1 MIRIALCD
9 DNPADLAYYRKAI
22 QESAG
27 GNLPEPEIM
36 TFASAESLQFA
47 LEEIRDLTDLIFI
60 NMCVSGT
67 DGIIFAEGLR
77 RSGYRGDFVFL
88 TESREDA
95 VRAFDVGALN
105 YIVKNEESR
114 DGEERTRRVI
124 CQALESALEK
134 QSARLIIQGRGETR
148 SIRIREVQ

>member
-1 MIRIALCD
+1 MGESMIRIALCD

-67 DGIIFAEGLR
+67 DGII
-77 RSGYRGDFVFL
+77 
-88 TESREDA
+88 
-95 VRAFDVGALN
+95 
-105 YIVKNEESR
+105 
-114 DGEERTRRVI
+114 
-124 CQALESALEK
+124 
-134 QSARLIIQGRGETR
+134 
-148 SIRIREVQ
+148 